1 MSVFFDSSKNEDN
14 KYLNDLKMFEA
25 KTDTM
30 FGNYPTDVKLN
41 MDKFM
46 MELNVNKYYTY
57 DGSLTEPPC
66 SEGVKWILIP
76 DA

>member
-1 MSVFFDSSKNEDN
+1 
-14 KYLNDLKMFEA
+14 MFEE
-25 KTDTM
+25 KTNDSAGYAVE
-30 FGNYPTDVKLN
+30 FGNYPKSVDLN

-46 MELNVNKYYTY
+46 MELNVSKYYTY

-76 DA
+76 DV

>member
-1 MSVFFDSSKNEDN
+1 MSVFFDSGLKEANT
-14 KYLNDLKMFEA
+14 YLESLKMFEE
-25 KTDTM
+25 
-30 FGNYPTDVKLN
+30 FGTYPENVDLN

-46 MELNVNKYYTY
+46 MELNVSKYYTY

-76 DA
+76 DV